1 MCCILKFRKS
11 LPDRIESFFSLQG
24 THGDVFYIISEG
36 QVRVT
41 RRIEGKNEEEEIRFL
56 SRGDYFGEQALL
68 KTDIR
73 TANIIAN
80 TKVTECLALDRESF
94 FQLVGDLKELK
105 EKDYGDLSSALRS
118 KL

>member
-1 MCCILKFRKS
+1 M
-11 LPDRIESFFSLQG
+11 
-24 THGDVFYIISEG
+24 
-36 QVRVT
+36 RVT
-41 RRIEGKNEEEEIRFL
+41 RKVEGRSEEEELRFL

-94 FQLVGDLKELK
+94 FQVWPQTQLIFCFWLFFVNLLF
-105 EKDYGDLSSALRS
+105 LSCSF
-118 KL
+118 

>member
-1 MCCILKFRKS
+1 M
-11 LPDRIESFFSLQG
+11 
-24 THGDVFYIISEG
+24 
-36 QVRVT
+36 RVT
-41 RRIEGKNEEEEIRFL
+41 RKIEGRSEEEELRFL

-94 FQLVGDLKELK
+94 FQVWPQTQLIFCWLFCNFLFSFA
-105 EKDYGDLSSALRS
+105 YSSNPLPVENP
-118 KL
+118 